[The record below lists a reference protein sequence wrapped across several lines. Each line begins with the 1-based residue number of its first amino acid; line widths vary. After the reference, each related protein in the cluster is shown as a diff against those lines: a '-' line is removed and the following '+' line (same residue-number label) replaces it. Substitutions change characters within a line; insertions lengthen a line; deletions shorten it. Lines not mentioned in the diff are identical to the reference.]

1 MHRLRTL
8 VTLWLALAGAWIR
21 PFIPGGLRRFLA
33 KQRNSSARRKAT
45 RYNSTRGRYDQM
57 LADVVREL
65 KNSQR
70 NPRRRVGPVVCA
82 NRRGRRSSSYF
93 DEACYER

>member
-8 VTLWLALAGAWIR
+8 VTLWLALAGTWIQ

-33 KQRNSSARRKAT
+33 KQRKASARRKAT

-65 KNSQR
+65 KNSQK
-70 NPRRRVGPVVCA
+70 NPRGRVGPVACA
-82 NRRGRRSSSYF
+82 DRRGRRSSSYF